1 MSLEDNGLAIA
12 SAIIQGTAI
21 AVSDGSFKDH
31 QGTSAFNIEGSS
43 DQGRCVGV
51 NIVPG
56 EKESQSPYRS
66 ELVGIAGALEA
77 IHGICLVHSVTS
89 GKVEMG
95 LDGRQ
100 AMLKAFGDWPLDPSR
115 PDFDLLQHIRGMI
128 AASPLE
134 FVGRWIESHQDDKR
148 TFVKID
154 HWGRLNIECDGLAK
168 GFWNSTALSHSW
180 LPNRQFGYEK
190 WSLWID
196 KKKLSKLDKSKLYEY
211 VFAGRTIQYWHRKHS
226 LTPALI
232 TSINWEA
239 CAEAMGKIPFRKKR
253 WLIKH
258 ATGFCGVDRREFLR
272 GNQSHNECP
281 RCGLSESS
289 RRVVECKGTGTDFTF
304 SLALK
309 KLATAL
315 TTMATAPHLSS
326 AIILRLQQW
335 WKHGDRKLPKFRNFD
350 QWGTQHVVREQDR
363 IGWYQFLLGRIA
375 RNWSDAQQRFIDSL
389 HKRKTG

>member
-1 MSLEDNGLAIA
+1 MWRSYPVYPVRTSTRYGRSKFRHSDEVSHHRPLAICPASVNIHPSWVLLVATQEILDTPYTEPALLPVDAILKSRPAGFHWAITEMSLEDNGLAIA
-12 SAIIQGTAI
+12 SDIIQGTAI

-31 QGTSAFNIEGSS
+31 QGTLAFIIEGSS

-56 EKESQSPYRS
+56 EQESQSPYRS
-66 ELVGIAGALEA
+66 ELVGIASALEA

-95 LDGRQ
+95 LYGRQ
-100 AMLKAFGDWPLDPSR
+100 AMLEAFGDWPLDPSR
-115 PDFDLLQHIRGMI
+115 PDFDLLQHIRGVI

-168 GFWNSTALSHSW
+168 GVWNSTTLSHSW

-190 WSLWID
+190 WLLWID

-211 VFAGRTIQYWHRKHS
+211 VFAGRTTQYWHRKHS
-226 LTPALI
+226 LTPALT

-239 CAEAMGKIPFRKKR
+239 CAEAMRRLPFEKKT
-253 WLIKH
+253 L
-258 ATGFCGVDRREFLR
+258 VDQTRHGILR
-272 GNQSHNECP
+272 GGQ
-281 RCGLSESS
+281 
-289 RRVVECKGTGTDFTF
+289 T
-304 SLALK
+304 
-309 KLATAL
+309 
-315 TTMATAPHLSS
+315 
-326 AIILRLQQW
+326 
-335 WKHGDRKLPKFRNFD
+335 
-350 QWGTQHVVREQDR
+350 
-363 IGWYQFLLGRIA
+363 
-375 RNWSDAQQRFIDSL
+375 
-389 HKRKTG
+389 